1 MVRPHLSLTYDVCS
15 PNESARP
22 ALLYGIGK
30 LRPFALVKVEI
41 DQSILSGYRTARFT
55 NPRSGITCALRVL
68 ERAIRNTP
76 TATNRI
82 LDWNEDSE
90 AIMEEIANVVH
101 GYILNEFLPG
111 EDPQE
116 LTENTPLITGGIL
129 DSITTLKLV
138 VFLEEHFGI
147 TVEAHEAGVERL
159 DSIGQI
165 VQLVAEKKR
174 AA

>member
-1 MVRPHLSLTYDVCS
+1 
-15 PNESARP
+15 
-22 ALLYGIGK
+22 
-30 LRPFALVKVEI
+30 
-41 DQSILSGYRTARFT
+41 
-55 NPRSGITCALRVL
+55 
-68 ERAIRNTP
+68 
-76 TATNRI
+76 
-82 LDWNEDSE
+82 
-90 AIMEEIANVVH
+90 MEEIANVVH

-111 EDPQE
+111 EDPGE
-116 LTENTPLITGGIL
+116 LTEKTPLITGGIL

-165 VQLVAEKKR
+165 VQLVTEKKQ